1 VKNITKSKLL
11 PVMGIL
17 MALVFTACNAAPQ
30 TSEATAAPALPAATA
45 TETILPAQTTIP
57 AEPTA
62 TAETKTL
69 PPTPTPA
76 VEQTSAQASLPVAAA
91 TGALTAEEVSGL
103 LYMREEEKLARDVYL
118 ALYEMWNVPI
128 FENIAGSESTH
139 TNAVKGLLDD
149 YGLQDPAMEA
159 AGVFTNADLQAL
171 YDELVETG
179 AQSLE
184 DALRVGT
191 AIEEIDILDLEA
203 HMAETDREDILRVY
217 DNLLL
222 GSYNH
227 LRAFVGNLERRVQSV
242 YVPQYL
248 DQDAYEA
255 ILEGGQGRGNGRGQ

>member
-1 VKNITKSKLL
+1 MKNISKSKLL

-17 MALVFTACNAAPQ
+17 MALVFTACSAAPQ
-30 TSEATAAPALPAATA
+30 TSEATAAPVRAAA
-45 TETILPAQTTIP
+45 TETVLPVQMAAP

-62 TAETKTL
+62 TAESKASS
-69 PPTPTPA
+69 PTPTPA
-76 VEQTSAQASLPVAAA
+76 AEQASAQATPTPGAAA
-91 TGALTAEEVSGL
+91 TGELTADEVAGL
-103 LYMREEEKLARDVYL
+103 LFMREEEKLARDVYL
-118 ALYEMWNVPI
+118 ALYEMWNVRI
-128 FENIAGSESTH
+128 FDNIAGSESAH
-139 TNAVKGLLDD
+139 MDAVKGLLDD
-149 YGLQDPAMEA
+149 YGLADPAVEA
-159 AGVFTNADLQAL
+159 PGVFTNADLQAL

-184 DALRVGT
+184 DALRVGA

-217 DNLLL
+217 DNLLR

-227 LRAFVGNLERRVQSV
+227 LRAFAGNLERRVQKA

-255 ILEGGQGRGNGRGQ
+255 ILDGDQGRGNGRGQ